1 MTRLSILISDILK
14 GQNTL
19 HYLGHFE
26 KFMDA
31 PREVIDAYQLNRLK
45 DLLIHCEQ
53 NVPFYRERFRE
64 CGFSAVAFSSTEQLK
79 LIPPLSRQDLQEHW
93 QDIIATNY
101 KDKKLYSGSSG
112 GSTGQPVSY
121 RKDRNAT
128 SAGQAAH
135 LLGWSLSGWKMSMK
149 GLHIW
154 GNPATVNEEWGRLS
168 SRLKARVFRHHK
180 FPAYKLHDG
189 TRLNELYQLIRK
201 EKYDY
206 IDGYTNAIF
215 HFAEYL
221 KKGGLSFD
229 HEIKYVLTTAENLHD
244 YQRKTI
250 EETIAPVFDTYGCS
264 EINSIAYE
272 CSRCKRYH
280 IMDPHVWVEFGNP
293 VDSFGTSPLMITDL
307 DNFAFPMIRYLNGD
321 LGIPGDED
329 AVGCELKFSVMES
342 VSGRETDL
350 IKLKDGG
357 VLSVPSFFGSMLL
370 RKVNGLIQYQVE
382 KVSEEMLFINLVTN
396 ERFTPEDLKTIE
408 SALNEYIHGR
418 IDYNIRF
425 IDAIDV
431 SGSGKFKLVIDKTR
445 Q

>member
-19 HYLGHFE
+19 KYLRHFE
-26 KFMDA
+26 SFRDA
-31 PREVIDAYQLNRLK
+31 PREKIEAYQLERLK
-45 DLLIHCEQ
+45 ELLTHCEQ
-53 NVPFYRERFRE
+53 NTPFYRKRFRE
-64 CGFSAVAFSSTEQLK
+64 CGFSAGDFSSVEQMK
-79 LIPPLSRQDLQEHW
+79 LIPPLTRQDLQEHW
-93 QDIIATNY
+93 QEIIASNY
-101 KDKKLYSGSSG
+101 KDKKLYTGSSG

-168 SRLKARVFRHHK
+168 SKLKAKIFRHHK
-180 FPAYKLHDG
+180 FPAYRLHDSH
-189 TRLNELYQLIRK
+189 RLNELYQLIKK

-206 IDGYTNAIF
+206 LDGYTNAIY

-221 KKGGLSFD
+221 KAGGLSFD

-244 YQRKTI
+244 FQRKTI
-250 EETIAPVFDTYGCS
+250 EETIAPVYDTYGCS

-272 CSRCKRYH
+272 CSRCRRYH
-280 IMDPHVWVEFGNP
+280 IIDPHVCVEFGKP
-293 VDSFGTSPLMITDL
+293 LDSFGTSPLMITDL
-307 DNFAFPMIRYLNGD
+307 DNFAFPLVRYLNGD
-321 LGIPGDED
+321 LGIPAG
-329 AVGCELKFSVMES
+329 AVAGECDLNFSVMTA

-382 KVSEEMLFINLVTN
+382 KVSEDMLHINLVTN
-396 ERFTPEDLKTIE
+396 ERFTPDDLRTIE
-408 SALNEYIHGR
+408 SALNEYINGR
-418 IDYNIRF
+418 IGYTIRF
-425 IDAIDV
+425 VDAIDV
-431 SGSGKFKLVIDKTR
+431 SGSGKFKLVIDRTGL
-445 Q
+445 